1 MQLRV
6 FAAAIIIVNIAAVS
20 GALALDQN
28 LPPYQAVPGISGQ
41 IKSVG
46 SDTLKIEMTRWAKG
60 FKDLYPGASID
71 IESKGSA
78 TAPPAL
84 LEGIAQFA
92 PMSRP
97 MTAEEIDA
105 FKKKY
110 GYQASGFRVAVDA
123 LAVYVN
129 KDNPIECLTVPQL
142 NRIFS
147 STYKVAGGGNI
158 KTWGEVGLAGEWQT
172 KPISLYGRNSLS
184 GTYEFFR
191 EIALNNG
198 DYKDEL
204 KQQSDSEG
212 VVRGVASDKSAI
224 GYSGLGYK
232 TNEVRTVPLAS
243 YDGGKCYDTSA
254 EATFSGDYPIA
265 RYLYIYLNKK
275 PNEQLDPLR
284 TEFIK
289 YILSKDGQTQTEMG
303 GYYPI
308 TNVIREQD
316 LKRLGISMLTN

>member
-1 MQLRV
+1 MQLMV

-28 LPPYQAVPGISGQ
+28 LPPYQVAPGISGQ

-60 FKDLYPGASID
+60 FKDLYPGVSID

-84 LEGIAQFA
+84 LEGAAQFA

-184 GTYEFFR
+184 
-191 EIALNNG
+191 
-198 DYKDEL
+198 
-204 KQQSDSEG
+204 
-212 VVRGVASDKSAI
+212 
-224 GYSGLGYK
+224 
-232 TNEVRTVPLAS
+232 
-243 YDGGKCYDTSA
+243 
-254 EATFSGDYPIA
+254 
-265 RYLYIYLNKK
+265 
-275 PNEQLDPLR
+275 
-284 TEFIK
+284 
-289 YILSKDGQTQTEMG
+289 
-303 GYYPI
+303 
-308 TNVIREQD
+308 
-316 LKRLGISMLTN
+316 

>member
-1 MQLRV
+1 MELRV
-6 FAAAIIIVNIAAVS
+6 FAAAIVIVNIAAVS

-28 LPPYQAVPGISGQ
+28 LPPYQVAPGISGQ

-46 SDTLKIEMTRWAKG
+46 SDTLKIEMTRWANG
-60 FKDLYPGASID
+60 FKDLYPRVSID

-129 KDNPIECLTVPQL
+129 KDNPIECLTLPQL

-158 KTWGEVGLAGEWQT
+158 KTWGEVGLTGEWET

-198 DYKDEL
+198 DYKDEV

-212 VVRGVASDKSAI
+212 VVRGVTSDKSAI

-289 YILSKDGQTQTEMG
+289 YILSKDGQKQTEMG

>member
-1 MQLRV
+1 MQVRI
-6 FAAAIIIVNIAAVS
+6 FAAAIVVNIAAMSAAV
-20 GALALDQN
+20 ALDQS
-28 LPPYQAVPGISGQ
+28 LPPYRAVPGISGQ
-41 IKSVG
+41 IESVG

-60 FKDLYPGASID
+60 FKDLYPGVNVE

-84 LEGIAQFA
+84 LEGATQFA

-110 GYQASGFRVAVDA
+110 GHQASGFRVAVDA
-123 LAVYVN
+123 LAVYVH
-129 KDNPIECLTVPQL
+129 KDNPIQCLSLPQL

-158 KTWGEVGLAGEWQT
+158 KVWGEVGLTGEWATMQ
-172 KPISLYGRNSLS
+172 ISLYGRNSLS
-184 GTYEFFR
+184 GTYEFFG

-198 DYKDEL
+198 DYKDEV
-204 KQQSDSEG
+204 KQQPDSEA
-212 VVRGVASDKSAI
+212 VVHGVAGDRNAI

-232 TNEVRTVPLAS
+232 TNDVRTVPLTS
-243 YDGGKCYDTSA
+243 YDSGICYDTSA
-254 EATFSGDYPIA
+254 EATFSGNYPIA
-265 RYLYIYLNKK
+265 RYLYVYLNKK

-284 TEFIK
+284 SEFIK
-289 YILSKDGQTQTEMG
+289 YILSKDGQTQAEMG

-308 TNVIREQD
+308 TNAIREED
-316 LKRLGISMLTN
+316 LKRLGIWTLSN

>member
-129 KDNPIECLTVPQL
+129 KDNPIKCLTLPQL

-147 STYKVAGGGNI
+147 STYKSLVAV
-158 KTWGEVGLAGEWQT
+158 TS
-172 KPISLYGRNSLS
+172 KPGVRS
-184 GTYEFFR
+184 G
-191 EIALNNG
+191 
-198 DYKDEL
+198 
-204 KQQSDSEG
+204 
-212 VVRGVASDKSAI
+212 
-224 GYSGLGYK
+224 
-232 TNEVRTVPLAS
+232 
-243 YDGGKCYDTSA
+243 
-254 EATFSGDYPIA
+254 
-265 RYLYIYLNKK
+265 
-275 PNEQLDPLR
+275 
-284 TEFIK
+284 
-289 YILSKDGQTQTEMG
+289 
-303 GYYPI
+303 
-308 TNVIREQD
+308 
-316 LKRLGISMLTN
+316 

>member
-1 MQLRV
+1 
-6 FAAAIIIVNIAAVS
+6 
-20 GALALDQN
+20 
-28 LPPYQAVPGISGQ
+28 
-41 IKSVG
+41 
-46 SDTLKIEMTRWAKG
+46 MTRWAKG
-60 FKDLYPGASID
+60 FKDLYPGVSID

-84 LEGIAQFA
+84 LEGAAQFA

-172 KPISLYGRNSLS
+172 KPISLYDRNSLS
-184 GTYEFFR
+184 GTYELFR
-191 EIALNNG
+191 EIALNDG

-232 TNEVRTVPLAS
+232 TNEVRAVPLAS

-303 GYYPI
+303 GYYP
-308 TNVIREQD
+308 T
-316 LKRLGISMLTN
+316 LMLSENRI